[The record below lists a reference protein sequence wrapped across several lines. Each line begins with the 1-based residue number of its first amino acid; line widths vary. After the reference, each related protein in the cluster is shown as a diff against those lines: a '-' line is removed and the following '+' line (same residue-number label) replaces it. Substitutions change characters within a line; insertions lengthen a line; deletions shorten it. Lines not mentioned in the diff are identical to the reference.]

1 MTNHTPFTVQIP
13 QTDLD
18 DLKARLERTRLPQ
31 AAPGDDWS
39 YGTPNHYLAET
50 VAYWRD
56 EFDWSAQ
63 EKRLNEFPQYLTEID
78 GQTVHY
84 LHVPSAVADAKP
96 VLLVHTYPGSFA
108 DYLDVIGPLVDPE
121 AHGGKA
127 EDAVSV
133 VVPSIPGFGFS
144 TPLADGGW
152 TMARVAKTFDSL
164 MRELGYE
171 SYGVHGSD
179 AGAMI
184 ARELGLLQ
192 PAGFLGLHVL
202 QLFSFP
208 SGDPAEFEN
217 LGPADYAALEF
228 MQWFQ
233 SVGGY
238 NGMNAARPQ
247 TIGAGPG
254 RFAGRPAGVLGAVR
268 VLRQRHQPGHQGS
281 AADPGLALLADQHRR
296 DRRPR
301 STTRRPA
308 PGPSRRSTRRGPG
321 SPSSP
326 RTSRP
331 SAPSP
336 SGTTPAIEHWN
347 TFPEGGHF
355 AAMER
360 PADVAAD
367 IRAFFAG

>member
-18 DLKARLERTRLPQ
+18 DLQVRLARTRLPQ
-31 AAPGDDWS
+31 PAPGDDWT

-63 EKRLNEFPQYLTEID
+63 EKRLNAFPQYLTEID
-78 GQTVHY
+78 GQTIHY
-84 LHVPSAVADAKP
+84 LHVPSAVPDATP

-108 DYLDVIGPLVDPE
+108 DFLDVIGQLVDPA

-133 VVPSIPGFGFS
+133 VVPSVPGFGFS
-144 TPLADGGW
+144 TPLSDGAW
-152 TMARVAKTFDSL
+152 TLARVAKTFDSL
-164 MRELGYE
+164 MRELGYQ

-179 AGAMI
+179 CGAMI

-192 PAGFLGLHVL
+192 PEGFLGLHVL

-247 TIGAGPG
+247 TIGAALADSPVAQLAYSELYESFGNG
-254 RFAGRPAGVLGAVR
+254 TSLVTRDQLLTQVSLYWLTNTGATAARFYYEEARSGAVPQVNQAR
-268 VLRQRHQPGHQGS
+268 TGIAVFASDFQTIR
-281 AADPGLALLADQHRR
+281 AFAER
-296 DRRPR
+296 DN
-301 STTRRPA
+301 S
-308 PGPSRRSTRRGPG
+308 
-321 SPSSP
+321 
-326 RTSRP
+326 
-331 SAPSP
+331 
-336 SGTTPAIEHWN
+336 AIEHWS

-367 IRAFFAG
+367 IRAFFAR

>member
-39 YGTPNHYLAET
+39 YGTPNHYLAGT

-247 TIGAGPG
+247 TIGA
-254 RFAGRPAGVLGAVR
+254 A
-268 VLRQRHQPGHQGS
+268 
-281 AADPGLALLADQHRR
+281 LADSPVAQLAYSELFESFGNGTSLVTKDQLLTQVSLYWLTNTGATAARFYYEEARAGAEPQVNQARTGIAVFASDFQTIRAFAER
-296 DRRPR
+296 DN
-301 STTRRPA
+301 S
-308 PGPSRRSTRRGPG
+308 
-321 SPSSP
+321 
-326 RTSRP
+326 
-331 SAPSP
+331 
-336 SGTTPAIEHWN
+336 AIEHWN